1 MHYLALNVLFSSF
14 FILCI
19 KWAKSRGEEI
29 INIGALNYLSAAVLG
44 IVMYVRSGEPPDSTA
59 ALLGAVNGGC
69 YFAAFFFLIAAI
81 SWKGATNLAA
91 VSRLSILMPVAFGV
105 AWLGERPDSW
115 QVIGIVLACLSL
127 LMISGRKGSI
137 NNAEQPRRSVQVIL
151 MFFLIAGMAR
161 MTQEIFK
168 YSCEPELT
176 SLYLASGF
184 GVAGVASLVVLGVR
198 RKPLAVSELLI
209 GIALGTA
216 NLLQVYFVLKSLEL
230 FDGFIVFPV
239 TSAAGLAVTTLAA
252 VTLLGERP
260 SRLSYLG
267 IGVAIAALLLL

>member
-44 IVMYVRSGEPPDSTA
+44 IVMYVRSGEPPDLTA

-168 YSCEPELT
+168 YSCEPEFT

-239 TSAAGLAVTTLAA
+239 TSAAGLAFTTLAA

-260 SRLSYLG
+260 SWLSYLG

>member
-44 IVMYVRSGEPPDSTA
+44 IVMYVRSAEPLDSTA
-59 ALLGAVNGGC
+59 AVLGAVNGGC
-69 YFAAFFFLIAAI
+69 YFVAFFFLIAAI

-127 LMISGRKGSI
+127 LMISGRKGAI
-137 NNAEQPRRSVQVIL
+137 NNAEQPRKSAQVIL

-161 MTQEIFK
+161 LTQEIFK
-168 YSCEPELT
+168 YSCQPELT
-176 SLYLASGF
+176 PLYLASGF
-184 GVAGVASLVVLGVR
+184 GVAGIASLVVLGVR
-198 RKPLAVSELLI
+198 RKPITLSEVLI

-239 TSAAGLAVTTLAA
+239 TSAAGLAFTTLAA

-267 IGVAIAALLLL
+267 IAVAITALLLL